1 MSKVMVLGGAGVEGS
16 VLARDLVDSGIDQVV
31 LADYDIEKAEGLAKT
46 LNGLGKGKVSAIK
59 VDANQHDE
67 LVKVL
72 KEQDLDALCNFIG
85 PYYKFGPPV
94 AGAAIEA
101 GVPYIDINDDYQPA
115 LEILNNLH
123 DKAKEAGIP
132 VFTGCGVSPGWT
144 NMMGKL
150 GSTKLDQTEKIAVD
164 WLWPALAGGG
174 PGVISHIY
182 HMLSGQC
189 LQFLDGEYK
198 EVPAGTGKTR
208 LTSSDKEFDG
218 YVYYVG
224 HGEPATLP
232 RYIDKVKEVT
242 NKGGLIPS
250 EATDLYFKYIDAGL
264 DGEPVEIRGEQIS
277 LAEVTL
283 AIMERALK
291 DSEEA
296 KNENGYFKVTVQGK
310 KDGKDK
316 ELVYEFA
323 EPGSHMT
330 AWTASII
337 TQMIINGEIT
347 QKGAYAPEA
356 LNADQIEGII
366 KELERRG
373 LKTKRCE

>member
-1 MSKVMVLGGAGVEGS
+1 MSKVLVLGGAGTEGS
-16 VLARDLVDSGIDQVV
+16 VLARDLVNSGIDEVV
-31 LADYDIEKAEGLAKT
+31 LADYNIAKAEELAKA

-67 LVKVL
+67 LVRIL
-72 KEQDLDALCNFIG
+72 KGENLAAVCNLIG
-85 PYYKFGPPV
+85 PYFKFGPPV
-94 AGAAIEA
+94 ARAAIEA
-101 GVPYIDINDDYQPA
+101 RVPYIDINDDYQPA
-115 LEILNNLH
+115 LEILNDLH
-123 DKAKEAGIP
+123 KKAKDAGIP
-132 VFTGCGVSPGWT
+132 IFTGCGVSPGWT

-150 GSTKLDQTEKIAVD
+150 GSTKLDQTHKIAVD

-182 HMLSGQC
+182 HMLSGKC
-189 LQFLDGEYK
+189 LQFLEGEYR
-198 EVPAGTGKTR
+198 EIPAGTEKTR
-208 LTSSDKEFDG
+208 LTSSDGQFDG

-232 RYIDKVKEVT
+232 RYIENVKEVT

-250 EATDLYFKYIDAGL
+250 EATDLYFKYIAAGL
-264 DGEPVEIRGEQIS
+264 DGKPVEVEGQKIS
-277 LAEVTL
+277 LAAVTL
-283 AIMERALK
+283 AMMERELQ

-310 KDGKDK
+310 KNGQDK

-330 AWTASII
+330 AWPASII
-337 TQMIINGEIT
+337 TQMIIKGEIT

-356 LNADQIEGII
+356 LNADQIEAII
-366 KELERRG
+366 QGLTDRG
-373 LKTKRCE
+373 LETKRSE

>member
-1 MSKVMVLGGAGVEGS
+1 MSKVLILGGAGVEGS
-16 VLARDLVDSGIDQVV
+16 VLARDLVNSGIDQVV
-31 LADYDIEKAEGLAKT
+31 LADYNIEKAEELAKT
-46 LNGLGKGKVSAIK
+46 LNGLGKGKVSAIE
-59 VDANQHDE
+59 VDANKHDE
-67 LVKVL
+67 LVKTL
-72 KEQDLDALCNFIG
+72 KEQNPDAFCNFIG

-94 AGAAIEA
+94 ARAAIEA

-115 LEILNNLH
+115 LEILDDLH

-174 PGVISHIY
+174 PGVVSHIY

-198 EVPAGTGKTR
+198 KVPAGTEKMR
-208 LTSSDKEFDG
+208 LASSDGEFDG
-218 YVYYVG
+218 FVYYVG

-232 RYIDKVKEVT
+232 RYIDDVKEVT

-250 EATDLYFKYIDAGL
+250 EATDLYFKFIDAGL
-264 DGEPVEIRGEQIS
+264 DGEPVEVDGEMIS

-283 AIMERALK
+283 ALMERELK

-296 KNENGYFKVTVQGK
+296 KNINGYFKVTVQGK
-310 KDGKDK
+310 KDGEDK
-316 ELVYEFA
+316 EFIYEFA

-330 AWTASII
+330 AWPASII

-347 QKGAYAPEA
+347 QKGAYAPEI
-356 LNADQIEGII
+356 LDIEQIEKIV
-366 KELERRG
+366 KELEKRG
-373 LKTKRCE
+373 LKTKRSE